1 MESQKTLAQQRI
13 AVFQRDYGDA
23 VVDLACHAAFPM
35 ALTAELVYCLRE
47 NFEDLKKTVP
57 WYAAADV
64 LVSGLCNPIGYDLY
78 EMSPDVRMELLTTLD
93 RKFGANRIH
102 ELEALMGDYILNQ
115 LDLEQQRSTELGITS
130 KQRSKILGDKPH
142 WTALCCLNRGKVR
155 ETIRQ
160 ELQRIYNSPD
170 ATERDRLHL
179 SAMVESYGNLIGEL
193 IFLEWAAAVVD
204 RKSIESEWAK
214 WAAQYGITLT
224 QQVVQVAK
232 IWFDDEPLPLE
243 TNPDPNLLRTFE
255 FTVVTLSPQGKEKQ
269 RVTKQASYFIEP
281 FSARRYA
288 NGSAQGLPLSESTLR
303 LELVAIPG
311 GEFLMGSPPKEKDR
325 FESESPQHLVT
336 ISPFFM
342 AKYPVTQAQWR
353 YVATSLPQVQ
363 RELAPEPS
371 RFKGDDLPVE
381 QVSWLEAV
389 EFCQR
394 VSIMSGRTCRL
405 PTEAEWEYACRA
417 STTTPFHF
425 GETISTAVA
434 NYDGNYSYGRGKKGE
449 YREQT
454 IPVGIFGVA
463 NDFGLY
469 DLHGNVWEWCED
481 HWHEN
486 YEGAPIDG
494 TPWLDLDASEDAFR
508 VLRGGSWDY
517 FPGFCRS
524 AYRAWYTADYR
535 IYSFGFRVVYS
546 PARTS

>member
-23 VVDLACHAAFPM
+23 AVNLACHAAFPM

-47 NFEDLKKTVP
+47 NFEDLKKGVP

-102 ELEALMGDYILNQ
+102 ELEVLMGDYILNQ
-115 LDLEQQRSTELGITS
+115 LELEDKRSTELGITS

-142 WTALCCLNRGKVR
+142 WTALCCLNRGEVKDR
-155 ETIRQ
+155 IRK

-179 SAMVESYGNLIGEL
+179 SAMVESYGNLIGEPIL
-193 IFLEWAAAVVD
+193 LEWADVVAD
-204 RKSIESEWAK
+204 GKSIESEWAK
-214 WAAQYGITLT
+214 WAGQYGITPT
-224 QQVVQVAK
+224 QTVVQVAK
-232 IWFDDEPLPLE
+232 IRFDDEPLPLE
-243 TNPDPNLLRTFE
+243 TNPDPNLLRTFD

-281 FSARRYA
+281 L
-288 NGSAQGLPLSESTLR
+288 GESTPPLAI
-303 LELVAIPG
+303 ELVAIPG
-311 GEFLMGSPPKEKDR
+311 GEFLMGSPPKEKNR

-363 RELAPEPS
+363 RELPLEPS
-371 RFKGDDLPVE
+371 NFKGDDLPIE
-381 QVSWLEAV
+381 HVSWLEAV

-417 STTTPFHF
+417 GTTTPFHF

-434 NYDGNYSYGRGKKGE
+434 NYDGDYSYGGGKKGE

-454 IPVGIFGVA
+454 TPVGSFGVA
-463 NDFGLY
+463 NDFGLF

-494 TPWLDLDASEDAFR
+494 TSWLDLDASEDAFR
-508 VLRGGSWDY
+508 VLRGGSWTY
-517 FPGFCRS
+517 LPRRCRS
-524 AYRAWYTADYR
+524 ADRFRYFADYR
-535 IYSFGFRVVYS
+535 FNFIGFRVVYS
-546 PARTS
+546 PARILP